1 MADIR
6 KRKRPTTSL
15 EPTDKR
21 IALALD
27 KYLPPV
33 SPPPLHQALPAHTL
47 LQMPHLLELPQQQ
60 KNFCEQTPHEADI
73 PLKFR
78 FNTLEWENMQYMT
91 FVNVSNR
98 GLTTTRGA
106 WEDDMNSWGPAA
118 DEADARSRS
127 SSGTPNPDGPKK
139 PKVKIA
145 LKDYVHRKTGIRP
158 PSIPTTASPT
168 PDVQDVFAKSNGVGA
183 QSLSTSLTQVLAE
196 KSSAAKDSATDPVK
210 QVNTVTSN
218 SAARFVLRDSCSV
231 ASN

>member
-1 MADIR
+1 
-6 KRKRPTTSL
+6 
-15 EPTDKR
+15 
-21 IALALD
+21 
-27 KYLPPV
+27 
-33 SPPPLHQALPAHTL
+33 
-47 LQMPHLLELPQQQ
+47 
-60 KNFCEQTPHEADI
+60 
-73 PLKFR
+73 
-78 FNTLEWENMQYMT
+78 MQYMT
-91 FVNVSNR
+91 FVNVERR
-98 GLTTTRGA
+98 GVTSTRGA
-106 WEDDMNSWGPAA
+106 WEDDMVRWGRTPEEIR
-118 DEADARSRS
+118 EAEARSRS

-218 SAARFVLRDSCSV
+218 SAARFVLRDSCSF